1 MFTVRFK
8 CQPNLDHVQEILEK
22 TKYDD
27 LKDGK
32 ALESLVKEAVEGRT
46 VEMTCHLVKVENN
59 LGRSTVIDLTAK
71 TENKFR
77 QVDHRTIEHIIYNN
91 TKYLLKK
98 GAKKVVEAEEEEK
111 KASQWDTTQLAIGN
125 WFSATSYYVTK
136 EQVGDMIKTRC
147 NGDDV
152 EIHHEILTDHMHNAD
167 VYDREEKLPLTKVV

>member
-91 TKYLLKK
+91 TK
-98 GAKKVVEAEEEEK
+98 
-111 KASQWDTTQLAIGN
+111 
-125 WFSATSYYVTK
+125 
-136 EQVGDMIKTRC
+136 
-147 NGDDV
+147 
-152 EIHHEILTDHMHNAD
+152 
-167 VYDREEKLPLTKVV
+167 